1 MIDLSFLTEEEQ
13 DVIMKVLQRDAELKR
28 TEEERVRHLPEKIK
42 DDQQLKNMS
51 GQWFY
56 EAKSK
61 RHRDKIHGADIIRA
75 SIRKKKLQT
84 IEQSQNRAARVPKT
98 WVNNVNKDMLLSSE
112 QMGVMEEQEED
123 MGGQSDSRTVV
134 SNPAPSMSDEA
145 QENPGKTSL
154 STTKL
159 RKNPFNNPMVPGN
172 NVPFQIPNEPSENG
186 RLGLSQTSQEG
197 ALLYSKENKS
207 TPYFPE
213 QRLEEPRPVAQ
224 GPADVSSEKPIP
236 KARKLINKNK
246 FNQLPND
253 NESLPKL
260 RDRTD
265 FLNKSNAPR
274 GILKRNSSSSS
285 TDSEC
290 FRSHHTLET
299 RNKNLPAQLVIQ
311 EGNSEKDD
319 SLEDESSHN
328 PLEPLKHVRFSA
340 VKEVSQGPELNHG
353 RELGEFGLLESDIP
367 PMSRMEDAGDL
378 QEPGNKPLFSRYR
391 QPAQQMSP
399 ASDSCQINENSP
411 SPENPYDQKT
421 HPQSEILT
429 ERQSF
434 SEIPSSERMSK
445 ETSSKGLSLESELC
459 KNPADKNFCVTDECT
474 HWVEPE
480 SPGLSHAA
488 DHQQGKHLDFKALN
502 AKTNFQYDQ
511 KDTKQRNATN
521 SSISKVLYW
530 FSRSSNPDPE
540 ESPFLHHEG
549 KLSKGKIDS
558 AYQNNTMDTEN
569 AIFQQASISMK
580 GDIKP
585 AETGPFWVKGD
596 PLCFENKNSSIEIKK
611 SDGVVLPKQAGKE
624 KEQSSLPFKSHN
636 QGSKSTIPIQDRVK
650 KADYPSFSSEGESIS
665 SFFNDDG
672 FRENESNFSSQRG
685 LSIPCKEPD
694 DLQQKP
700 SHLSGTQEQREIYKN
715 INDRISFWE
724 GGRKTAKINAK
735 MLHSSGD
742 QVQVPA
748 RISWPMK
755 SIDSSMK
762 NLPGDQ
768 NENGQVI
775 AKRVDLN
782 KNGQASHAPVI
793 YSSVNHEG
801 FKSQAMKTSR
811 EYPSVDHPGK
821 IPSFQSEY
829 SKFPMTDNLQS
840 KRDDMTFPISK
851 PDSHGRNEACSHLK
865 NGISSIAQPNP
876 TFKVWTLKE
885 RMNENFPKQINSPQF
900 QNLRN
905 FWDVV
910 TNSGNT
916 NNNTHPGSENLSSDS
931 QRNELD
937 ETEPTRE
944 KFATVGQDLL
954 RQNKAS
960 VGEEIGEWD
969 SKLTSHSLSH
979 ETTFPVTSPAKFIQL
994 PRNVP
999 SKENVDEHLDWW
1011 VPPKLKEEGYF
1022 SMKEVKESVIKTN
1035 VLPKQYQDTFNIS
1048 LKKLLEAQ
1056 PVGDTDSLR
1065 NGHFFEN
1072 TRYLQE
1078 TDLTDLEERSESP
1091 QQDSKIST
1099 TSILDSP
1106 KAQCKPF
1113 IHRPEKPLKKAPELP
1128 DSSSHIRS
1136 ECVSTGTSSLSKQR
1150 RFFEKVMERS
1160 SNNSFYKSEG
1170 GIHLEGV
1177 RDASN
1182 NTVVPSKIKSS
1193 DHEISQKALLQEA
1206 PASSHSLCPTVNLK
1220 ESFGEAT
1227 KSFQEM
1233 SSFYPALQDQTKP
1246 TQKEISET
1254 IEKTVLP
1261 KTEFF
1266 DYHST
1271 LEKFLRE
1278 NQEETL
1284 NCTRKERVVSRK
1296 REPGFAEGVAV
1307 THNQIISAVKMTGE
1321 SGVPDDKS
1329 SQTNDMGL
1337 EEPKEEA
1344 LGTFSVHCHDSPY
1357 LGQSLTQPGSTSNQQ
1372 SKILP
1377 QEISEVIT
1385 KNIIQSGASLR
1396 EFNIGIDKLLKE
1408 TSESSPL
1415 KMEIEEIQETIEKS
1429 LAPSVVESTFDLGLE
1444 KILKEVSGTLPIIT
1458 EERGALSNKTSP
1470 PEQGKLSRKMPH
1482 LHSWNKEDAKVKVKS
1497 KVLKPQSQDPS
1508 ESVPREKTC
1517 SIINKVLAPYTKEE
1531 EEERESSSG
1540 SDFSDGFVSSNT
1552 DSRRSSSCSEEESNP
1567 VLNAFER
1574 NADRK
1579 MPSQSLEDIPS
1590 ETSNQGKVDFLPED
1604 LVRSAE
1610 DDQKKDQEQATNEC
1624 VSGISTVPSH
1634 PDNQFAIPEKLKRM
1648 SKSVPAILQDESD
1661 DRETDASSESGYQF
1675 GRYKKSMSS
1684 FTLSSSSGMTSL
1696 SSVSGSA
1703 VSIYS
1708 GDFGD
1713 LEIKGSIQF
1722 AIDYVDSLME
1732 LHVFVAQ
1739 CKDLAAV
1746 DVKKQRSDPYVKT
1759 YLLPYKGKM
1768 GKKKTLV
1775 MKKTLNP
1782 VYNEILR
1789 YKIDKHSLK
1798 TQKLYLSVWHRDMFK
1813 HNRFLGEVELDLE
1826 TWDWDN
1832 QQNKQLKWYLLN
1844 RRITPIVTEAE
1855 KRGEMR
1861 LALQYVPEPFS
1872 GKKLSKTGEVHIW
1885 VKECID
1891 LPCLRGNHLNSF
1903 VKCIFLPD
1911 TSRKSR
1917 QKTKTIAKT
1926 TNPFFNHAIVYDGF
1940 TPEDLKEACAEL
1952 TVWDHHRLR
1961 NQFLGGL
1968 RLGFGT
1974 GNSYGIEVD
1983 WMDSTPAEVSLWER
1997 MVNSPNTWVED
2008 ILPLRMLLIAKLTK

>member
-84 IEQSQNRAARVPKT
+84 IAEQSQNRAARVPKT

-459 KNPADKNFCVTDECT
+459 KNPADECT

-488 DHQQGKHLDFKALN
+488 DHQQG
-502 AKTNFQYDQ
+502 
-511 KDTKQRNATN
+511 
-521 SSISKVLYW
+521 
-530 FSRSSNPDPE
+530 
-540 ESPFLHHEG
+540 
-549 KLSKGKIDS
+549 
-558 AYQNNTMDTEN
+558 
-569 AIFQQASISMK
+569 
-580 GDIKP
+580 
-585 AETGPFWVKGD
+585 
-596 PLCFENKNSSIEIKK
+596 
-611 SDGVVLPKQAGKE
+611 
-624 KEQSSLPFKSHN
+624 
-636 QGSKSTIPIQDRVK
+636 
-650 KADYPSFSSEGESIS
+650 
-665 SFFNDDG
+665 
-672 FRENESNFSSQRG
+672 
-685 LSIPCKEPD
+685 
-694 DLQQKP
+694 
-700 SHLSGTQEQREIYKN
+700 
-715 INDRISFWE
+715 
-724 GGRKTAKINAK
+724 
-735 MLHSSGD
+735 
-742 QVQVPA
+742 
-748 RISWPMK
+748 
-755 SIDSSMK
+755 
-762 NLPGDQ
+762 
-768 NENGQVI
+768 
-775 AKRVDLN
+775 
-782 KNGQASHAPVI
+782 
-793 YSSVNHEG
+793 
-801 FKSQAMKTSR
+801 
-811 EYPSVDHPGK
+811 
-821 IPSFQSEY
+821 
-829 SKFPMTDNLQS
+829 
-840 KRDDMTFPISK
+840 
-851 PDSHGRNEACSHLK
+851 
-865 NGISSIAQPNP
+865 
-876 TFKVWTLKE
+876 
-885 RMNENFPKQINSPQF
+885 
-900 QNLRN
+900 
-905 FWDVV
+905 
-910 TNSGNT
+910 
-916 NNNTHPGSENLSSDS
+916 
-931 QRNELD
+931 
-937 ETEPTRE
+937 
-944 KFATVGQDLL
+944 
-954 RQNKAS
+954 
-960 VGEEIGEWD
+960 
-969 SKLTSHSLSH
+969 
-979 ETTFPVTSPAKFIQL
+979 
-994 PRNVP
+994 
-999 SKENVDEHLDWW
+999 
-1011 VPPKLKEEGYF
+1011 
-1022 SMKEVKESVIKTN
+1022 
-1035 VLPKQYQDTFNIS
+1035 
-1048 LKKLLEAQ
+1048 
-1056 PVGDTDSLR
+1056 
-1065 NGHFFEN
+1065 
-1072 TRYLQE
+1072 
-1078 TDLTDLEERSESP
+1078 
-1091 QQDSKIST
+1091 
-1099 TSILDSP
+1099 
-1106 KAQCKPF
+1106 
-1113 IHRPEKPLKKAPELP
+1113 
-1128 DSSSHIRS
+1128 
-1136 ECVSTGTSSLSKQR
+1136 
-1150 RFFEKVMERS
+1150 
-1160 SNNSFYKSEG
+1160 
-1170 GIHLEGV
+1170 
-1177 RDASN
+1177 
-1182 NTVVPSKIKSS
+1182 
-1193 DHEISQKALLQEA
+1193 
-1206 PASSHSLCPTVNLK
+1206 
-1220 ESFGEAT
+1220 
-1227 KSFQEM
+1227 
-1233 SSFYPALQDQTKP
+1233 
-1246 TQKEISET
+1246 
-1254 IEKTVLP
+1254 
-1261 KTEFF
+1261 
-1266 DYHST
+1266 
-1271 LEKFLRE
+1271 
-1278 NQEETL
+1278 
-1284 NCTRKERVVSRK
+1284 
-1296 REPGFAEGVAV
+1296 
-1307 THNQIISAVKMTGE
+1307 
-1321 SGVPDDKS
+1321 
-1329 SQTNDMGL
+1329 
-1337 EEPKEEA
+1337 
-1344 LGTFSVHCHDSPY
+1344 
-1357 LGQSLTQPGSTSNQQ
+1357 
-1372 SKILP
+1372 
-1377 QEISEVIT
+1377 
-1385 KNIIQSGASLR
+1385 
-1396 EFNIGIDKLLKE
+1396 
-1408 TSESSPL
+1408 
-1415 KMEIEEIQETIEKS
+1415 
-1429 LAPSVVESTFDLGLE
+1429 
-1444 KILKEVSGTLPIIT
+1444 
-1458 EERGALSNKTSP
+1458 
-1470 PEQGKLSRKMPH
+1470 
-1482 LHSWNKEDAKVKVKS
+1482 
-1497 KVLKPQSQDPS
+1497 
-1508 ESVPREKTC
+1508 
-1517 SIINKVLAPYTKEE
+1517 
-1531 EEERESSSG
+1531 
-1540 SDFSDGFVSSNT
+1540 
-1552 DSRRSSSCSEEESNP
+1552 SEEESNP